1 MANIKHVNSI
11 VNRDFRNRI
20 NQLIDIVNS
29 VSELTIKNIL
39 TTEQFEELV
48 IVLNGLA
55 RVGEID
61 SDALTEDL
69 RMKIEALDKK
79 VIDDVLGYVK
89 ENPELF
95 KGDSS
100 DKIHYL
106 KVNGKDDFTAFQKI
120 SDNDYAASRFYKDT
134 ADEFLKGYE
143 NYILNKKVEVGEKT
157 INENYSQITSGSM
170 TYTTGTNHYT
180 TQIGTIITHEFIG
193 HTISFRSNTNS
204 FGGMWKASIDGKEV
218 KRISVF
224 GNGTLK
230 NVTIAENLSNTSH
243 TLELEFIGQD
253 PENPV
258 STPRGWIRFD
268 EASDFKTFTILR
280 TTIVDEEIRP
290 ANFTINFSNKEYAI
304 NVRDVDGTVS
314 TEWFPSHSGIIT
326 TFKGADYVK
335 ELLVDGNKVS
345 LEQASGNIAF
355 KKAEFIQK
363 VEHKLTGDTSAR
375 MECTFIVTF
384 EDNKV
389 YNDIK
394 FKWLKDSEVTSG
406 YVMQMP
412 FNAEWFDFVVSD
424 KFEQINKD
432 TINTGTSTH
441 FEDLTSKEF
450 TGLSNNTDGKN
461 YIYRMVINELS
472 EPFKEIKLAHRDSS
486 IQKLYPQNYLYTKK
500 SAGTIDHVRGYYEYA
515 VIPQANK
522 VFKI

>member
-1 MANIKHVNSI
+1 MNIKHVNS
-11 VNRDFRNRI
+11 VVDRDFRNTI
-20 NQLIDIVNS
+20 NLLIDIVNS
-29 VSELTIKNIL
+29 ISELTLENIL

-55 RVGEID
+55 KVGEID

-120 SDNDYAASRFYKDT
+120 SDNDYVASRFYKDT

-143 NYILNKKVEVGEKT
+143 NYIINKTVVVGDDT
-157 INENYSQITSGSM
+157 INENYNGVISGSM
-170 TYTTGTNHYT
+170 TSEVGNNHYT
-180 TQIGTIITHEFIG
+180 TEIGTKISHEFVG
-193 HTISFRSNTNS
+193 HTISVRTNTNS
-204 FGGMWKASIDGKEV
+204 SGGMWKATIDGKEV
-218 KRISVF
+218 KRISTF
-224 GNGTLK
+224 GAGAMQEIK
-230 NVTIAENLSNTSH
+230 IAEDLSNTNH
-243 TLELEFIGQD
+243 ILELEFIGQD
-253 PENPV
+253 PANPV
-258 STPRGWIRFD
+258 SNPRGWIR
-268 EASDFKTFTILR
+268 SDTSTNFKTFTIIK
-280 TTIVDEEIRP
+280 TSTVATEKRP

-304 NVRDVDGTVS
+304 NVRDADGTVA
-314 TEWFPSHSGIIT
+314 TEWFPAHNGIIT
-326 TFKGADYVK
+326 TFKGANYVK

-363 VEHKLTGDTSAR
+363 VEHKLTGDSSAR

-424 KFEQINKD
+424 KFEQVDKD
-432 TINTGTSTH
+432 IVNTSTSAQ
-441 FEDLTSKEF
+441 FEDLSSRVF
-450 TGLSNNTDGKN
+450 TGLSNDTDGKN
-461 YIYRMVINELS
+461 YIYRMVINKLS

-500 SAGTIDHVRGYYEYA
+500 SAGTIDHVNGYYEYA